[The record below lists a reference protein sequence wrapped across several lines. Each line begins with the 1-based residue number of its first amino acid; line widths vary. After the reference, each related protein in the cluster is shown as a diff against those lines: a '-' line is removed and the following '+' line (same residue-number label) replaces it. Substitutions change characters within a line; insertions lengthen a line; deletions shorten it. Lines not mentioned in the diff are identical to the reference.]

1 VGLFYYFKKRRAAAV
16 QRKLNRISYNRF
28 KHNLSFAPKKTA
40 ARILL
45 LAVGEILLF
54 FIFYK
59 I

>member
-1 VGLFYYFKKRRAAAV
+1 VSLFLYFRKWRANTA
-16 QRKLNRISYNRF
+16 QKKLNKISYNRF
-28 KHNLSFAPKKTA
+28 KHNLSISPKKTA